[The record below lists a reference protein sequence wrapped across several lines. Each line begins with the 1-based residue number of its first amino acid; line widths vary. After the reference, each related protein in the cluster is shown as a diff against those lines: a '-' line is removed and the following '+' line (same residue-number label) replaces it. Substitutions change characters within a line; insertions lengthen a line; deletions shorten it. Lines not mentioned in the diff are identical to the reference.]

1 MLLVSKILSPSL
13 RTNLTLSSVP
23 GRPDEGEM
31 FLELVIDKCYSEN
44 MNADRYIDPCQLGL
58 NGEVTAVDFSG
69 NRALDLEAVPSEP

>member
-1 MLLVSKILSPSL
+1 
-13 RTNLTLSSVP
+13 
-23 GRPDEGEM
+23 M